1 MHLLWA
7 RKRRNEQYTLQN
19 VNINTLRSIKG
30 MFQAQISELIVQHA
44 HA

>member
-7 RKRRNEQYTLQN
+7 RKRRNEQYALQN
-19 VNINTLRSIKG
+19 ANINTLRSIKG
-30 MFQAQISELIVQHA
+30 MFQAQILELIVQHA